1 MQCSVKSLRNE
12 GGEVVSRTC
21 ESMFQLFTISDL
33 NMLSFKPFLLSSGL
47 GNLRKWDHNYCL
59 SVSPL

>member
-12 GGEVVSRTC
+12 GGEVVSHTC

-33 NMLSFKPFLLSSGL
+33 NMLSFKPFFVVIRS
-47 GNLRKWDHNYCL
+47 WE
-59 SVSPL
+59 SPKMGS